1 MKYKA
6 DTSIPKPMEVWNAKV
21 DFDGSM
27 GAKNRP
33 AIVLDKK
40 GDDYI
45 VFMVTSHGHQP
56 ETDIKLV
63 DPYEVM
69 LDRTSTVRTD
79 RTFTIPRTRF
89 NYKLGDLCPDDC
101 EMIEMFYGRVR
112 NGKRIKSTYVRSRV
126 QSYDLSHVNKVIRHP
141 FGIRGHRKEL
151 GTDIQCAYSLVEP
164 GDMVLGH
171 LLRYDIHMLLDVVRL
186 FEGGLAGLGVSY
198 FDLVVKLFD
207 ERLHLHGL
215 LYGDIGESAACL
227 VKPLCVF
234 HDVLRIITDTLE
246 VRNGMIHGG
255 DVDLI
260 PLR

>member
-45 VFMVTSHGHQP
+45 VFMVTSHGHHP

-79 RTFTIPRTRF
+79 RTFAIPRTRF

-101 EMIEMFYGRVR
+101 EMIEMFYDRVR
-112 NGKRIKSTYVRSRV
+112 NGKRIRSTYV
-126 QSYDLSHVNKVIRHP
+126 
-141 FGIRGHRKEL
+141 
-151 GTDIQCAYSLVEP
+151 
-164 GDMVLGH
+164 
-171 LLRYDIHMLLDVVRL
+171 
-186 FEGGLAGLGVSY
+186 
-198 FDLVVKLFD
+198 
-207 ERLHLHGL
+207 
-215 LYGDIGESAACL
+215 
-227 VKPLCVF
+227 
-234 HDVLRIITDTLE
+234 
-246 VRNGMIHGG
+246 
-255 DVDLI
+255 
-260 PLR
+260 